1 MSIQG
6 SQIPAES
13 RVDQIMSRIDTLVGS
28 GTPSYAQA
36 SDGKPAGPSGQDFK
50 MMAAMMQAQMMGE
63 AFANPSD
70 NDSNNNPMAG
80 MMGMMGGM
88 GNPMMAGMPGTMQG
102 MMPGMMG
109 GMQNPAMLGLMM
121 NGMGGQYQ
129 QLMQQSQQQM
139 PSNEGFNENELH
151 NHFHDSD
158 EHSHYGSEA
167 KVMPVKGRI
176 SSDYGSRVHPV
187 TGHSHFHSGVDIA
200 APKGASIKMPWDGK
214 VVFVGNVSGF
224 GPNTVIV
231 AHENKIQADGK
242 IVYSIFGHNSAV
254 MARKGDQLNAGE
266 VVATVGSEGRST
278 GPHVH
283 WETRVA
289 APGIEGKNIFKNQ
302 IAYTVDPMTVA

>member
-28 GTPSYAQA
+28 GL
-36 SDGKPAGPSGQDFK
+36 PAGPAIPNQSGGPANGQDFK

-63 AFANPSD
+63 AFANPSSD

-80 MMGMMGGM
+80 MMSMMGGM
-88 GNPMMAGMPGTMQG
+88 GNNPMMAMQG

-121 NGMGGQYQ
+121 NGMGGQYGQ
-129 QLMQQSQQQM
+129 MMQQAPQQM
-139 PSNEGFNENELH
+139 PMNEGFNENELH
-151 NHFHDSD
+151 NHFHDSE
-158 EHSHYGSEA
+158 EHSHYGSDA

-200 APKGASIKMPWDGK
+200 APKGAPIKMPWDGK
-214 VVFVGNVSGF
+214 VVYVGNVSGF

-231 AHENKIQADGK
+231 AHENKVQADGK
-242 IVYSIFGHNSAV
+242 IVYSIFGHNAAV
-254 MARKGDQLNAGE
+254 MARKGDQLSAGE

-289 APGIEGKNIFKNQ
+289 APGIEGKNIFNQ
-302 IAYTVDPMTVA
+302 QLAHTVDPMNVA